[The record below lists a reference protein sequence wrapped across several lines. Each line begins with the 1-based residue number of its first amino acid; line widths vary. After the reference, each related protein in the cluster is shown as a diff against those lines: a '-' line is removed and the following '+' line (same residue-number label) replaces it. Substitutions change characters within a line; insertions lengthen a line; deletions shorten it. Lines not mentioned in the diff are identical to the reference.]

1 MLARPA
7 GLRAH
12 TELIRDPTLTP
23 GLTQPAQA
31 AHQHGVVLERLG
43 RIDDAVQEL
52 VIARRRE
59 AERFADGA
67 VLGDREHPA
76 LTLEIQDRAR
86 SVIERLGRGRAAHL
100 GSVSTLDRGAST
112 PGVRLDARFQLGPP

>member
-12 TELIRDPTLTP
+12 TELIRDPALTP
-23 GLTQPAQA
+23 GLTQSAQA

-59 AERFADGA
+59 AERFADRA

-86 SVIERLGRGRAAHL
+86 SIVERLGRGRAAHL
-100 GSVSTLDRGAST
+100 GSVSMLDRGAST
-112 PGVRLDARFQLGPP
+112 LNARLDARFQLGPP